1 MKSVMHAA
9 AALAA
14 ALALM
19 SCGESKPVE
28 TAAPAAEQPVV
39 VFAAASLTDVL
50 HTIGDLYVAKGHPE
64 PKFSFAGSSA
74 LARQIEQGAVA
85 DVFVS
90 ADEEWMDYAAG
101 KSLIDPATRH
111 TLLTNTL
118 VLVAPSKTPFTLT
131 IGDGMD
137 LAGSLKGGK
146 LALAD
151 PDSVPAGKYAKE
163 ALEHFGVWAGVDKS
177 VARAENVRAALRF
190 VETGAAAAGI
200 VYATD
205 AKAAG
210 DTVLIVDEF
219 PAGSHTPVTYPA
231 ASLTGKAEGPGK
243 AFLAFLASDEAK
255 KAFTDAGF
263 GIAQ

>member
-1 MKSVMHAA
+1 MKSVIHAA

-19 SCGESKPVE
+19 SCGESKPAE
-28 TAAPAAEQPVV
+28 TAAPAVEQPAV

-90 ADEEWMDYAAG
+90 ADEEWMDYVAG

-131 IGDGMD
+131 IGNGMD
-137 LAGSLKGGK
+137 LAGALKGGK

-151 PDSVPAGKYAKE
+151 PDSVPAGKYAKQ
-163 ALEHFGVWAGVDKS
+163 ALEHFGVWGAVDKS

-210 DTVLIVDEF
+210 DSVLIVGEF

-231 ASLTGKAEGPGK
+231 ASLTGKAEGSGK
-243 AFLAFLASDEAK
+243 AFLEFLGSDEAT
-255 KAFTDAGF
+255 KAFVDAGF
-263 GIAQ
+263 GLAQ